1 MNKKIIMMAALCAVG
16 SAASAQLEK
25 GRLMIGGNVGY
36 SRNSYE
42 GYSNTS
48 SFSSNNF
55 KSNAFAISPTAGYFI
70 NDNLAIG
77 TNLSYTNRKTN
88 STSYFRK
95 ESLYGVNPFIRYY
108 LNISPDFKF
117 FAEFMMG
124 ASVGKSDEV
133 SNGFIYKNKRKEY
146 SAALAPGLAFLPAKK
161 WSVDLRF
168 DLINYTNS
176 QVKNTNPDAESNRY
190 VGSNY
195 FNFGLSTIRPSIG
208 VNYHL

>member
-1 MNKKIIMMAALCAVG
+1 MNKKIIMMAALCAV
-16 SAASAQLEK
+16 SIAASAQLEK
-25 GRLMIGGNVGY
+25 GRLMVGGNVGY
-36 SRNSYE
+36 SRNSNE
-42 GYSNTS
+42 GPSNAAIST
-48 SFSSNNF
+48 NTF

-77 TNLSYTNRKTN
+77 TNISYTNRKSN

-108 LNISPDFKF
+108 LNISSDFKF

-124 ASVGKSDEV
+124 ASLGKSDEV

-168 DLINYTNS
+168 NLINYTNS
-176 QVKNTNPDAESNRY
+176 QVKSTNPDAENNRY

-195 FNFGLSTIRPSIG
+195 FNFGLNTISPSIG